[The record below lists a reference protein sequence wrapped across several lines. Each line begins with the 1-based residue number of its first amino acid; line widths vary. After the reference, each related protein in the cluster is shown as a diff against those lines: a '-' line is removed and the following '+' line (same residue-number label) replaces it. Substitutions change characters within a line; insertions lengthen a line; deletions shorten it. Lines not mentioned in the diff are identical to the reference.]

1 MTSLRRLRRTGRPEH
16 GIALIETALVLPL
29 LFLLFVGMVEG
40 GVAYRDSNTLARATQ
55 QSARSNSRIA
65 NGSSADYESL
75 KALESGLAALD
86 ASSVKRVIV
95 YDATATGDSPPVS
108 CLAMPR
114 PDDTSVRGNSRCNV
128 YSATQVAADDPTAF
142 GCAGGWD
149 TNFCP
154 TMRTRTGNNPTKV
167 GVWVELDFDKV
178 TKVLPG
184 SLSLTRAAVYQLEPC
199 VAGDPTC

>member
-1 MTSLRRLRRTGRPEH
+1 MPSRRHRVRRSEH
-16 GIALIETALVLPL
+16 GIALIETALILPL
-29 LFLLFVGMVEG
+29 VFLLFVGMVEA
-40 GVAYRDSNTLARATQ
+40 GVAYRDSNILARATQ
-55 QSARSNSRIA
+55 QSARSNARLADNSF
-65 NGSSADYESL
+65 ADYESL
-75 KALESGLAALD
+75 KSLESGLAALD
-86 ASSVKRVIV
+86 ASSISKVIV
-95 YDATATGDSPPVS
+95 YDASASGDSPPAS
-108 CLAMPR
+108 CLAISR
-114 PDDTSVRGNSRCNV
+114 PDDISVRGNASCNV
-128 YSATQVAADDPTAF
+128 YSATQVAADDPGQF

-154 TMRTRTGNNPTKV
+154 TTRTRGGNNPTKL